1 MREELSV
8 EEYVDELLGLVAADE
23 RCESV
28 PLAECLGRVLAEE
41 VVSTASIPVFD
52 NSAMDGF
59 AVRASDIAAAP
70 TTLRV
75 VGDVPAGSDADPAAG
90 PGECVR
96 IMTGAAL
103 PTFADTVVPVE
114 QTRGEGAEVLV
125 LESVPEGRYVRRAGS
140 DVGRGTVVAR
150 AGATITPGVAGAVAA
165 VGVEQV
171 AVRPRPRVA
180 LGVTGD
186 ELVRGGT
193 LRRGQIYE
201 SNSAAVGTLL
211 EHLGAS
217 VVRTGLVRDQAEQLA
232 QWLDDAASDSDLVVL
247 TGGASVGAYDVVR
260 DVITAAG
267 GVFRHVRVQP
277 GKPQGWGVWGGTP
290 VVCLPGNPVSAVV
303 STELFIRPMLDLVL
317 GRPAVREYTAVAG
330 SDWNSPDDR
339 RQILPVTLS
348 TDDAGRLVAVPAHAG
363 GSGSHLVTSLAG
375 ADGYAIVPEDITSV
389 HAGDLLSVRW
399 LS

>member
-1 MREELSV
+1 MREQLSV
-8 EEYVDELLGLVAADE
+8 EEYIDELLSLVAVDG
-23 RCESV
+23 RSESV
-28 PLAECLGRVLAEE
+28 TVADSLGRVLAKE

-52 NSAMDGF
+52 NSAMDGY
-59 AVRASDIAAAP
+59 AVRWSDVEAAP
-70 TTLRV
+70 KRLRII
-75 VGDVPAGSDADPAAG
+75 GDVPAGSDADPDAA

-114 QTRGEGAEVLV
+114 QTHDDGADVV
-125 LESVPEGRYVRRAGS
+125 ILEAPVRQGAHVRKAGG
-140 DVGRGTVVAR
+140 DVGRGAVVAR
-150 AGATITPGVAGAVAA
+150 VGMTITPGVAGAIAA

-180 LGVTGD
+180 VGVTGD
-186 ELVRGGT
+186 ELVRGGS

-201 SNSAAVGTLL
+201 SNGVAVGSLL

-217 VVRTGLVRDQAEQLA
+217 VVRTGLVPDRAEELVD
-232 QWLDDAASDSDLVVL
+232 WLDAAAPDSDLIVL

-267 GVFRHVRVQP
+267 GVFRHVRIQP
-277 GKPQGWGVWGGTP
+277 GKPQGWGVWAGTP

-303 STELFIRPMLDLVL
+303 SAEIFIRPMLDLIL
-317 GRPAVREYTAVAG
+317 GRPAAAWYTAVVG
-330 SDWNSPDDR
+330 SDWRSPEGR
-339 RQILPVTLS
+339 RQILPVTMG
-348 TDDAGRLVAVPAHAG
+348 TDAEGRLVAVPAHAG

-375 ADGYAIVPEDITSV
+375 ADGYAVVPEATTDV
-389 HAGDLLSVRW
+389 RVGDLLSVRW
-399 LS
+399 M